1 MKAAQALYKKEL
13 VGYFQSPV
21 AYVFLIVFLLST
33 VGTTFFLGRFFESG
47 QASLEIFFLFH
58 PWLYLFLVPAAGMG
72 LWAEERS
79 QGTLEILFTLPISL
93 WGAVTAKFLAAW
105 SFLGIALALTFPMVL
120 TLWYLGSPD
129 NGVMLAGYLGS
140 FLMAGAYLQKDHP
153 KSRRTLE
160 KVYELFPVLEQRSP
174 QIAGT
179 LSGGEQQMLAI
190 GRAFMS
196 EPKLLCIDE
205 PSTGLAPLVRREV
218 FEKISEINRMGIT
231 ILLVEQEVSLVFK
244 MSCRNYVLSS
254 GKIIAQG
261 SGQQLLEDEVLRKT
275 YLGL

>member
-1 MKAAQALYKKEL
+1 MLLEIAHLTVRYEKAVLINDLSLSVDTGEL
-13 VGYFQSPV
+13 VCLVGPNGAGKSTTLRAISGLV
-21 AYVFLIVFLLST
+21 AWEREIKRRSTSGDIFLEGTVTFNGERINQIPAHEIVQRGLVLCPERRRPFREMTVLENLL
-33 VGTTFFLGRFFESG
+33 
-47 QASLEIFFLFH
+47 
-58 PWLYLFLVPAAGMG
+58 
-72 LWAEERS
+72 
-79 QGTLEILFTLPISL
+79 
-93 WGAVTAKFLAAW
+93 
-105 SFLGIALALTFPMVL
+105 
-120 TLWYLGSPD
+120 
-129 NGVMLAGYLGS
+129 
-140 FLMAGAYLQKDHP
+140 AGAYLQKDP
-153 KSRRTLE
+153 AKSRETLD
-160 KVYELFPVLEQRSP
+160 KVYELFPVLKQRSA

-205 PSTGLAPLVRREV
+205 PSTGLAPLIRREV
-218 FEKISEINRMGIT
+218 FEKISKINRMGIT

-261 SGQQLLEDEVLRKT
+261 TGEQLLQDEVLRKT